1 MKIVYVSA
9 PFVGDGTKNCIEE
22 NIKKA
27 KEYANALANK
37 GIGVFCP
44 NAHDI
49 QPTALDL
56 TKRQRFFYE
65 MDSEFLVR
73 SDALVAIPEWE
84 TSFGVRHEVEIAK
97 EMGLPIFYPKSPD
110 DLKEIEDW
118 YFKED
123 ESGGA
128 PQDNVDWDKVIDM
141 RRAMS
146 KYTFAK
152 TA

>member
-9 PFVGDGTKNCIEE
+9 PFVGDGTKKCIEE

-27 KEYANALANK
+27 KEYANALASK
-37 GIGVFCP
+37 SIGVFCP

-49 QPTALDL
+49 QPVNFDL
-56 TKRQRFFYE
+56 TKRQKFFYE
-65 MDSEFLVR
+65 LDSEFLVR
-73 SDALVAIPEWE
+73 SNALVAIPGWQ
-84 TSFGVRHEVEIAK
+84 TSFGARNEVKIAE

-118 YFKED
+118 YFKSD
-123 ESGGA
+123 EQGET
-128 PQDNVDWDKVIDM
+128 PQDNVDWDKVIDI

-152 TA
+152 AT